1 MTETGNVDIIIL
13 YTARMP
19 IKPIL
24 IKTILTQAAL
34 PLSKLGNA
42 WFREEKDIPLETAR
56 ELFATRYAHI
66 TQVKC

>member
-1 MTETGNVDIIIL
+1 
-13 YTARMP
+13 MP

-24 IKTILTQAAL
+24 IKTIPTQAAL
-34 PLSKLGNA
+34 PLSKLGNT

-56 ELFATRYAHI
+56 ELLATRYAHI